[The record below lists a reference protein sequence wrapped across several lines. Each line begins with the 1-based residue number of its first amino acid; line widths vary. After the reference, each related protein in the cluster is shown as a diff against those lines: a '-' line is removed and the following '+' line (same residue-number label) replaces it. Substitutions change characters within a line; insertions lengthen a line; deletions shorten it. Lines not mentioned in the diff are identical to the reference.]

1 MSKDHSVT
9 VRYNRMLYQY
19 PLLTKSATGA
29 TLSALGEIVSQWATI
44 ITTRRKVDKENTEGD
59 SAKGMKTT
67 IGSSLKCL
75 ICDSNFSKVFIM
87 FCFGGLINAPI
98 NHFMYKWITKYTEKR
113 FISLR
118 VKQLV
123 QLLASLSI
131 VSPIQVFFLVS
142 ILTIVNSDVKGRLT
156 KYFPFIKQNLKT
168 KYFKILTSSWISSSL
183 LVSFAQRFIEPEKWS
198 VFFSF
203 AYAILGTGQ
212 NIYLKMMAAASAGKA

>member
-9 VRYNRMLYQY
+9 VRYNRMLHQN
-19 PLLTKSATGA
+19 PILTKSVTGA
-29 TLSALGEIVSQWATI
+29 TLSAIGEIVSQWATI
-44 ITTRRKVDKENTEGD
+44 VTTSKKVDEENTDGD
-59 SAKGMKTT
+59 NEKRTKTS
-67 IGSSLKCL
+67 ISYSL
-75 ICDSNFSKVFIM
+75 ICHTNFSKVFIM
-87 FCFGGLINAPI
+87 FCYGGLINAPI
-98 NHFMYKWITKYTEKR
+98 NHFMYGWITKYTQKR

-123 QLLASLSI
+123 QLLASLVI

-156 KYFPFIKQNLKT
+156 KYFPFIKQNLKS
-168 KYFKILTSSWISSSL
+168 KYFKILTSSWISSSF

-212 NIYLKMMAAASAGKA
+212 NIYLKMMAAASAGKV